1 MSLSYLALLRH
12 RVGSRRARLCLR
24 TLLATTSPP
33 HTLCGGGMWHR
44 KNNTL
49 LQERVTMTT
58 WQRCDYTPCVT
69 PDTDHLK
76 RKASW
81 KENRKNHDSAGA
93 KEPEQRQQRLGH
105 TTGLTDCFRRDL
117 VVRNSLNGNLLLNK
131 ENRENLESAGELP
144 ETDSRMYQT
153 LKRMCHNT
161 KTPQYCV
168 THYGIITDYLLW
180 IFQINRN
187 CGKAGKN
194 RPYHWIERKQ

>member
-1 MSLSYLALLRH
+1 MGI
-12 RVGSRRARLCLR
+12 VGVGESEREVV
-24 TLLATTSPP
+24 SP
-33 HTLCGGGMWHR
+33 HTPRHHVTSTHLVWRWH
-44 KNNTL
+44 
-49 LQERVTMTT
+49 
-58 WQRCDYTPCVT
+58 VT
-69 PDTDHLK
+69 PEKQHFVTGKGHNDHLTTLWLHPMCYTRHWPLKK

-161 KTPQYCV
+161 KT
-168 THYGIITDYLLW
+168 L
-180 IFQINRN
+180 
-187 CGKAGKN
+187 
-194 RPYHWIERKQ
+194 